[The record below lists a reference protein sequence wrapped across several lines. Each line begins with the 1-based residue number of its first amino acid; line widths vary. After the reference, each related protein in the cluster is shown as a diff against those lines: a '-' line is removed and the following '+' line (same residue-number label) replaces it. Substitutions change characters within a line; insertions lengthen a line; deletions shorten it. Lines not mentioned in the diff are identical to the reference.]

1 MRSRAVFSDD
11 RAYRYLLT
19 RDWGEGPRATFVL
32 LNPSTAD
39 EFVNDP
45 TISKCIRFAK
55 RWGLGGLN
63 FVNVYALRS
72 TDPKGLW
79 RVDDPVGPE
88 NDWYLSEA
96 AADGEQLIAAWG
108 THPKRE
114 RVEEVLALPGFERL
128 LCLKTTKDG
137 HPHHPLYLPE
147 SLTPIL
153 WPG

>member
-1 MRSRAVFSDD
+1 MTDQSPDIQRSSVHSPTAMRSRAVFSDD

-72 TDPKGLW
+72 TDPKGLLG
-79 RVDDPVGPE
+79 RP
-88 NDWYLSEA
+88 
-96 AADGEQLIAAWG
+96 
-108 THPKRE
+108 R
-114 RVEEVLALPGFERL
+114 
-128 LCLKTTKDG
+128 C
-137 HPHHPLYLPE
+137 
-147 SLTPIL
+147 
-153 WPG
+153 